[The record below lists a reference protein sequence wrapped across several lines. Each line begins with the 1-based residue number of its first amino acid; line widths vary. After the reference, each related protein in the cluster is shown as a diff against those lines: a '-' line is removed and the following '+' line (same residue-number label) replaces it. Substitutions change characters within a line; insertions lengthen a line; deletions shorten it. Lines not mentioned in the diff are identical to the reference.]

1 MYVDDLQLLGIS
13 MISKLISTAFVG
25 AWGEAPGAG
34 GWRQGL
40 CGLELAGTTCLS
52 NGWRGG
58 GGGVGAGGY
67 GAENWGLWAVD

>member
-52 NGWRGG
+52 NGWREGLVLEATEPKTGG
-58 GGGVGAGGY
+58 C
-67 GAENWGLWAVD
+67 GL